1 MRRNRK
7 RKSKS
12 KQQFP
17 EKLYKYEIAAI
28 LIFSLSLLLFLSLL
42 KIQQMGY
49 LINLAGK
56 YLKILF
62 GEESYLVPVFLF
74 LVSLNLITKREFKLN
89 FSRVNI
95 GIIMIVI
102 ILFPFLHLIISTNY
116 SLSSLI
122 SFAKQGKGGGI
133 TGAYLSY
140 ILLAGFGS
148 IGAYIVIATIFLVSL
163 SLIFGSYLFSL
174 YEKSFNF
181 SYSLYFKLKNFLSI
195 YFKILKIKFSDYFK
209 KIKTREKEEEKIE
222 KPVTQQ
228 DIQPQPELIES
239 EKKPAEQ
246 EKIEPHPPSELEEK
260 PPEKEEVVKIS
271 RAKKIYQLPPLS
283 LLKEKEKSAIS
294 PKIIQEQ
301 KEKILETLLNF
312 GIEGEIKE
320 ISQGPR
326 IIRYEFQ
333 PAAGIK
339 VREVVSLADDLALHL
354 AVAPIRV
361 EAPIPGKSAIGIEV
375 PNKTRST
382 VYIKGLLEKIF
393 EKEDR
398 ENKFYFPLGEDIA
411 GNPKIAE
418 LTKMPHLLIA
428 GQTGSGKSVCLNS
441 IICSL
446 LFTKTPEEIKF
457 LLIDPKRVELTNY
470 NGIPH
475 LIAPVVVDSKT
486 AAIALEI
493 MVKKMEERFEIFAEE
508 GVRNIEGYNTIK
520 EPQERIPY
528 IAIIIDELADLI
540 FQTQFE
546 VEKNICRI
554 AQMARATGI
563 HLVIATQR
571 PSVNVITGLIKAN
584 IPSRISFAVASQTD
598 SRTILDMNGAE
609 KLLGEGDMLY
619 LPVDAAKPTRIQGA
633 FIDEEEIRKVVDFW
647 KSQGEPA
654 YEEEFLEIQ
663 QEEKKYEEIEID
675 DELFKEAVS
684 IVISKGEASAS
695 MLQRK
700 LKIGYARAGRLIDMM
715 EKKGIVGPS
724 SGSKPREVLVG
735 WDYFEKISEKK
746 D

>member
-1 MRRNRK
+1 LKRNRK
-7 RKSKS
+7 KRQKRE
-12 KQQFP
+12 P
-17 EKLYKYEIAAI
+17 EKFWKFEIIGI
-28 LIFSLSLLLFLSLL
+28 LVFSFSLLSLLSLL

-49 LINLAGK
+49 LINIFGK
-56 YLKILF
+56 YLKILL
-62 GEESYLVPVFLF
+62 GEGSYLVPLLLF
-74 LVSLNLITKREFKLN
+74 LISYSLIVKRELKIK
-89 FSRVNI
+89 FSRINI
-95 GIIMIVI
+95 GIVMII
-102 ILFPFLHLIISTNY
+102 IIIFPFLSLVS
-116 SLSSLI
+116 SDKFQLSSLL
-122 SFAKQGKGGGI
+122 SLAKEGKGGGI
-133 TGAYLSY
+133 VGGYLNY
-140 ILLAGFGS
+140 LLILGFGE
-148 IGAYIVIATIFLVSL
+148 IGAYIVIITIFLISL
-163 SLIFGSYLFSL
+163 SLIFGGYLYSL
-174 YEKSFNF
+174 YEFLSNYISIF
-181 SYSLYFKLKNFLSI
+181 YFKTKNLLSI
-195 YFKILKIKFSDYFK
+195 SFKLFKIKISEYFK
-209 KIKTREKEEEKIE
+209 KIKIRKKTEIKEELEEPKEEKIE
-222 KPVTQQ
+222 TPISEEEKLPEVIKEDVSIEEQKEVVVT
-228 DIQPQPELIES
+228 ES
-239 EKKPAEQ
+239 EK
-246 EKIEPHPPSELEEK
+246 IET
-260 PPEKEEVVKIS
+260 
-271 RAKKIYQLPPLS
+271 KKFKKVYQLPPLS
-283 LLKEKEKSAIS
+283 LLKEKEKSNVS
-294 PKIIQEQ
+294 PKTIQEQ
-301 KEKILETLLNF
+301 KEKILQTLLNF

-326 IIRYEFQ
+326 IIRYELQ

-339 VREVVSLADDLALHL
+339 VREIVSLADDLALHL
-354 AVAPIRV
+354 AVSPIRV

-375 PNKTRST
+375 PNKVRSI

-393 EKEDR
+393 EIEDR
-398 ENKFYFPLGEDIA
+398 ENKFFFCLGEDIA

-441 IICSL
+441 LICSF

-475 LIAPVVVDSKT
+475 LIAPVIVDSKT
-486 AAIALEI
+486 AAIGLEI
-493 MVKKMEERFEIFAEE
+493 MVKKMEERFEMFAEE
-508 GVRNIEGYNTIK
+508 GVRNIEGYNSGK
-520 EPQERIPY
+520 PPEERIPY

-546 VEKNICRI
+546 VERNICRI

-633 FIDEEEIRKVVDFW
+633 FISEEEIRKVVDFW
-647 KSQGEPA
+647 KQQGEPI
-654 YEEEFLEIQ
+654 YENEFLEIQ
-663 QEEKKYEEIEID
+663 QEEKKFEEIEID

-700 LKIGYARAGRLIDMM
+700 LKIGYARAGRLIDLM
-715 EKKGIVGPS
+715 EKKGIVGPP

-735 WDYFEKISEKK
+735 WEYFENKSE
-746 D
+746 